1 VRGHECGA
9 AAVARAKRGRA
20 ADAQRGQ
27 VKPDEY
33 SSPTAVRLAAVIAP
47 GIIMTPLSSIL
58 EATNAV
64 RTPSQPPRAPTL

>member
-1 VRGHECGA
+1 
-9 AAVARAKRGRA
+9 
-20 ADAQRGQ
+20 

-33 SSPTAVRLAAVIAP
+33 SSPTAVRLAAVVSP

-64 RTPSQPPRAPTL
+64 RRPPHTHFTTG

>member
-1 VRGHECGA
+1 VTEVLGA
-9 AAVARAKRGRA
+9 V
-20 ADAQRGQ
+20 GQ

-64 RTPSQPPRAPTL
+64 LALCRRPSIALL